1 MSKWPHYR
9 AKFFAALRMT
19 CGRRIRFLAP
29 LTSPERAVQL
39 QGHQNKGPG
48 DNKYRKDGERVPEV
62 LARSRF
68 RLAFGNCIPKDQA
81 RKQPTGVRGIVDA
94 EEQPK
99 NENVH
104 HPPPELPAVGFAE
117 AAVMETGADQ
127 DADQTEDRAGG
138 PDRHPVGT
146 PPQAQ

>member
-1 MSKWPHYR
+1 
-9 AKFFAALRMT
+9 MT
-19 CGRRIRFLAP
+19 CGRRSRFLAP

-48 DNKYRKDGERVPEV
+48 DNKYRMDGERVPEV

-81 RKQPTGVRGIVDA
+81 RKQSTCVRGIVDS
-94 EEQPK
+94 EENPK

-104 HPPPELPAVGFAE
+104 ILPPEFTAIGFA
-117 AAVMETGADQ
+117 
-127 DADQTEDRAGG
+127 DA
-138 PDRHPVGT
+138 
-146 PPQAQ
+146 